1 MRLCRVTGTVYGE
14 VKHPDYRG
22 MKLLVVQPLTP
33 DGRFKGS
40 SLLAVDTARAGVG
53 DTVLV
58 LSEGNGVRQIF
69 QREKLCIRSVVVG
82 VVDHVNYS
90 PDLA

>member
-1 MRLCRVTGTVYGE
+1 VRLCKVTGTVYGE
-14 VKHPDYRG
+14 AKHPDYRG

-33 DGRFKGS
+33 DGRLKGT

-58 LSEGNGVRQIF
+58 MSEGNGVRQIF
-69 QREKLCIRSVVVG
+69 RREKLAIRSVIVG
-82 VVDHVNYS
+82 VVDHVDFH
-90 PDLA
+90 PDPV